1 MSLKIKTYN
10 MKVVWNDELK
20 LVARWTFKTSTMCDE
35 IDKIDLK
42 IPNIHIGLKSCIKLN
57 LESIAKK

>member
-1 MSLKIKTYN
+1 MSLEIRTYN

-20 LVARWTFKTSTMCDE
+20 LVAKWTFKTSTMCDE
-35 IDKIDLK
+35 IDLK